1 MPTYEYR
8 CQECGDTFEF
18 LQSFSDSPK
27 RKCPACGRHRLKKLI
42 SGGAGL
48 IFKGSGFYITDYR
61 SADYDKAAKA
71 DKESGKSKAD
81 KESGK
86 SKGGDSASDSS
97 KKSEDS
103 KSAPKKGSGDD

>member
-1 MPTYEYR
+1 MPTYQYR

-71 DKESGKSKAD
+71 DKESGKSKR
-81 KESGK
+81 
-86 SKGGDSASDSS
+86 GDSAKDSS
-97 KKSEDS
+97 EKSKDS
-103 KSAPKKGSGDD
+103 KPAPKESSGDD